1 MVVRHAAY
9 ELPLTVDQVRT
20 QVHAGK
26 TFALIASPGHMTAQ
40 QWHVFAIHA
49 QLLANDYWLGP
60 GCITWQDETSNM
72 QRDHGDA
79 VHMDS
84 AFTGAFR

>member
-1 MVVRHAAY
+1 MVVRQAAY

-60 GCITWQDETSNM
+60 GCITRQDETSNM